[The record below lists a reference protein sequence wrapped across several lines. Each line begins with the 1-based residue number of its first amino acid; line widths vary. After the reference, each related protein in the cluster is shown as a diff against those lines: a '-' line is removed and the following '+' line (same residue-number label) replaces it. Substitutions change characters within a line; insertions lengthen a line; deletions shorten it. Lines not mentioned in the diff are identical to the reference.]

1 MAASSSSGSG
11 VELGFVE
18 EAKPWRLQS
27 SQFPSKVGGKPAWL
41 SQQGLPGAAA
51 LQCESCGRPCALL
64 LQVYAPLLGQAD
76 CFHRSLFVF
85 ACKTAACYST
95 SSDSRCFKVFRS
107 QLPRR
112 NAFYS
117 YDPPP
122 EEEPHEGGVHGSQQ
136 LTSGLKLCRVCGCL
150 GPKTCSRCHNAHY
163 CSKDHQ
169 TLDWKAGHKQSCS
182 QPGFSDVA
190 VPDHKFL
197 FREYELVTEPEELPP
212 LWETNTEEKRED
224 LQKHVES
231 VAGANNGVVFES
243 LDNDELEAMAKHE
256 TKEDKVFKKFK
267 KLTSLEPDQVLR
279 YCRRGSPLW
288 VSAEN
293 IPKETDIPNCSC
305 GAKRIFEFQVMP
317 QLLNHLQVDSL
328 EESIDWGTLA
338 VYTCAESCRQDSTYM
353 NEFLWKQDFSAD
365 SN

>member
-95 SSDSRCFKVFRS
+95 SSDSRCFK
-107 QLPRR
+107 
-112 NAFYS
+112 
-117 YDPPP
+117 
-122 EEEPHEGGVHGSQQ
+122 
-136 LTSGLKLCRVCGCL
+136 
-150 GPKTCSRCHNAHY
+150 
-163 CSKDHQ
+163 
-169 TLDWKAGHKQSCS
+169 
-182 QPGFSDVA
+182 GFSDVA